1 LCRIE
6 SCCFDASD
14 RFLWSDTDSLLN
26 NDSAIA
32 MHCMSNIV
40 TDVCNYS
47 KCFTYLL
54 RNSLLC
60 ITHVTFS
67 DVHGSIVVLHVALF
81 RKHILE
87 EGCDR
92 CVKKA

>member
-40 TDVCNYS
+40 TDVCKLLQMLYI
-47 KCFTYLL
+47 FTEKFFIMHHTC
-54 RNSLLC
+54 N
-60 ITHVTFS
+60 F
-67 DVHGSIVVLHVALF
+67 
-81 RKHILE
+81 
-87 EGCDR
+87 
-92 CVKKA
+92 